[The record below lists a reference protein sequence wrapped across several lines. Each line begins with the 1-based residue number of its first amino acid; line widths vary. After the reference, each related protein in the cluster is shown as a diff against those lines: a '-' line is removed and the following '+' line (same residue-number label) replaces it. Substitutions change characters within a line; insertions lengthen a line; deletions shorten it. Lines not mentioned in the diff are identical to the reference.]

1 MLVSSVWLCSPLAT
15 WERDERSGRRAQ
27 SPKSSRTEALRQLAG
42 GSQKLLVSEK
52 WGLRPRPLEM
62 ARSLC
67 QSTSALGG
75 GEDAQLR
82 LTTPTPLLHWLGGLS
97 PASLAWEQG
106 AFPFP
111 RGPQAAVPLPRE
123 LAAPHPDPVS
133 SSGGTGS
140 CPDAHCLPGLL
151 GAHRPDPA
159 PALKASSRF
168 WAACL
173 EETEG
178 RGAQGRLLAGPAP
191 EGCRL
196 SPGVSLG
203 LPGLES

>member
-1 MLVSSVWLCSPLAT
+1 MGPSSGQRSWPRVLAPGFWSLGPQELGFEVLVSSVWLCSPLAT

-82 LTTPTPLLHWLGGLS
+82 LTTPTPLLHWLGALS

-106 AFPFP
+106 AF
-111 RGPQAAVPLPRE
+111 
-123 LAAPHPDPVS
+123 
-133 SSGGTGS
+133 
-140 CPDAHCLPGLL
+140 
-151 GAHRPDPA
+151 
-159 PALKASSRF
+159 
-168 WAACL
+168 
-173 EETEG
+173 
-178 RGAQGRLLAGPAP
+178 
-191 EGCRL
+191 L
-196 SPGVSLG
+196 S
-203 LPGLES
+203 